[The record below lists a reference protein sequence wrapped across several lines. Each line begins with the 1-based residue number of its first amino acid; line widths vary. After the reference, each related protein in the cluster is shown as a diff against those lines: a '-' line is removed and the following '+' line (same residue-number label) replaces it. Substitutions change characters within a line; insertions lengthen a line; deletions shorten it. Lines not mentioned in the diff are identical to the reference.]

1 MHPQKSWK
9 KKPAKTIKLIQLTF
23 LSFLHKLICMNFFL
37 NKFKRFSKIHYTTK
51 TTFIQQQQHL
61 YNQNNIYTTTTT
73 FIQQQQHLYNK
84 SFKKH
89 FLRTICYQ

>member
-1 MHPQKSWK
+1 
-9 KKPAKTIKLIQLTF
+9 
-23 LSFLHKLICMNFFL
+23 MNFFL

-73 FIQQQQHLYNK
+73 FIQQQQHLYNNNNIYTTK
-84 SFKKH
+84 VLKNIFYEPSVINSKIKN
-89 FLRTICYQ
+89 L